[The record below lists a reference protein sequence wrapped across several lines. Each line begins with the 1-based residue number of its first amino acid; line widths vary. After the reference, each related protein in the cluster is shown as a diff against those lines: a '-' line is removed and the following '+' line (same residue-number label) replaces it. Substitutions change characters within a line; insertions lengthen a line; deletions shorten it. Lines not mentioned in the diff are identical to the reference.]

1 MINSESGQGMT
12 DNAGQANDPANEVTP
27 PSGVSPYATGGG
39 GVTFERK
46 VAVQYLAHLLTGG
59 GAPELGDG
67 RHVVSV
73 AFQQETESPVD
84 DLVITAARQGESG
97 PSLLLSLGVRRSPNL
112 VQSNQQTRK
121 LVRDY
126 VSAVINAPTG
136 GPEQRLGLVVAG
148 PQTHAQQLGTLA
160 GLAAVQ
166 MDGPGFFNLIETP
179 NQFDNS
185 ILGRLSQFEA
195 LVGRA
200 LRDLGVAELSVDLV
214 RQRTWELLS
223 NLTVLMPRLE
233 SPDESDWAAITNNLV
248 AVAKTSD
255 LDGATRLR
263 DRLAFLASEYSPK
276 AARVDLSILRRNA
289 HGALDPK
296 TGRHHQGWQVLDH
309 LHDRAL
315 NSVRDDIV
323 TGDGHRRLRIDRSS
337 IAQELTAIC
346 AESTALVVTGESG
359 VGKSVLTLR
368 SLASVAD
375 DAPELAQVQCI
386 NLRHIHKLTVEFEA
400 TVGCP
405 LSTLLSEVSA
415 PERML
420 VVDGADAVAEGWE
433 GAFRYFVDAAF
444 EADLRVIA
452 VTATEAGQVALDIL
466 KDRFGTEVAKYVVPP
481 LHDAEIQ
488 EIVDT
493 FTELGN
499 VYANTQSRELL
510 RRLVVVD
517 LLVRGGVT
525 ELPLSDASAM
535 REIWAGL
542 VRKRES
548 ADRGHPDAR
557 EVALLRLA
565 DLELSGGDRLTV
577 IGGLDG
583 AALAGLRQD
592 GLLQTSGDNPF
603 MIGPDFAHDEV
614 RRYAIAR
621 LLLSENTP
629 ASKLLNAGVPR
640 WALSAARLASATLL
654 EQPDGPHIPVMG
666 RLSKLQASFD
676 TVVEA
681 GHGVRWGDVPGE
693 ALLSMPDCG
702 AVLRDAWPD
711 LKSDDA
717 AGVQRLAR
725 LVSQRLRGPNG
736 IINPVSIEP
745 IVCLM
750 LEESEPWRS
759 GEYASNL
766 LKDWLRGHVVTGTS
780 TEHPAR
786 IRLRERMMEAYAESN
801 RLLGERLRE
810 QAAFHSEQV
819 GGPAQQL
826 EQTHP
831 EWFVSQLDYG
841 MPPRRERPQVPSVCR
856 DRDYIE
862 LLALLGP
869 DLGDEGE
876 SILQRVA
883 QDAPSSLVPAV
894 EALLTPQALSQY
906 RCGLLAELTEAYYLD
921 DEGNHSHFGT
931 DGIRRHDPRYSGSMG
946 PLAAWYL
953 GPFPVLFQTDPR
965 GGIAVLNRLLNHASL
980 VRARTLARLQA
991 MNPGHQDLNTGMFE
1005 RELDVSGTPKTYV
1018 GDEQVWYW
1026 YRGTGVGPYPCISA
1040 LQALERACHKFIE
1053 QGAPINTLITVLL
1066 EGCESLAMVGL
1077 TMGILVRHFED
1088 AGRSLDSYF
1097 ADPLVWR
1104 LEFARVAQE
1113 GSMLSAGSEGIK
1125 SAERRTWS
1133 LREVATLSALNAND
1147 KRAEE
1152 LRMIGNSLVE
1162 RARFMMAQEP
1172 VTDANDERADRGE
1185 SMDTGLAMVIAWAS
1199 CLDRNSFRFRET
1211 PDGLYFQPTPPEAVS
1226 QTLRPGNQ
1234 DAERTSEEMQLSARY
1249 LYNRKQAYR
1258 DVVEPD
1264 LLETDIAS
1272 ARDFLEDPTPFG
1284 AQRPWDLPTAISA
1297 AALDAHISEHANL
1310 SVDALLFAA
1319 ETVLS
1324 VSQGEEYNGL
1334 YDVPESYFEGGAD
1347 RSAARAL
1354 PLLLAPSAA
1363 RLRALVYGADGPA
1376 AFDQIMAS
1384 GLRLAQSVVNEVRL
1398 HLARGLD
1405 NLWSTPCVQDGL
1417 CHHQLGWEIAAA
1429 TMRDCVVGGWD
1440 PKTGMRSVV
1449 NLDEPYAQS
1458 LAKTPANSI
1467 QPFRLD
1473 VSIRALAPAAMANI
1487 CVSRSAQDLLMVLL
1501 DAQNRALSSHELDE
1515 LDDRGTHVLVTARA
1529 LLTLAREGDDTA
1541 LYEQIDSYA
1550 DHSIHIGH
1558 LLRGLSAA
1566 AEETP
1571 DRAATARRIWPGVIH
1586 YVLDLND
1593 NGHAPFGERSFGDLT
1608 LAALIPNPTYS
1619 TQYLYPELQGNP
1631 ILWWDPLA
1639 LRQAVEAWLVPASGK
1654 PTCVDQLVI
1663 FLRVLSPD
1671 DQARVGLPWMA
1682 ELVLARPRNIAN
1694 RTYMLAD
1701 WLVES
1706 RSSADAA
1713 GLLDIWQQIVDAL
1726 VVEGDSHL
1734 APYSE

>member
-1 MINSESGQGMT
+1 MTNTNGGPSMT
-12 DNAGQANDPANEVTP
+12 DKAGQTIEPAGEVMP
-27 PSGVSPYATGGG
+27 SSGVSPYATGGG

-46 VAVQYLAHLLTGG
+46 VAVQYLAHLLTGDG
-59 GAPELGDG
+59 TPELGDG

-73 AFQQETESPVD
+73 AFQQGPEFPVD
-84 DLVITAARQGESG
+84 DLVIAAARPDESE
-97 PSLLLSLGVRRSPNL
+97 PSLLLSLGVRRRPNL
-112 VQSNQQTRK
+112 AQSDQPTCK
-121 LVRDY
+121 LIRDY
-126 VSAVINAPTG
+126 VSAVIKAPTG

-148 PQTHAQQLGTLA
+148 LQPHAQQLRRLA
-160 GLAAVQ
+160 DLATVQ
-166 MDGPGFFNLIETP
+166 MDAPGFFNLVETP
-179 NQFDNS
+179 NSFDAG
-185 ILGRLSQFEA
+185 IRGRLVQFEG

-200 LRDLGVAELSVDLV
+200 LRDLGVAEPSTELI

-223 NLTVLMPRLE
+223 KFTILMPRLE
-233 SPDESDWAAITNNLV
+233 SPDELDWAAIANNLV

-255 LDGATRLR
+255 LEGATRLR
-263 DRLAFLASEYSPK
+263 DRLVFLASEYSPK
-276 AARVDLSILRRNA
+276 AARIDLNILRRDA
-289 HGALDPK
+289 HGALDLK
-296 TGRHHQGWQVLDH
+296 AGRHQQGWRVLDH

-315 NSVRDDIV
+315 NSVRDEIV
-323 TGDGHRRLRIDRSS
+323 TSDGHRRLRIDRSS

-346 AESTALVVTGESG
+346 AESTALVVIGESG

-375 DAPELAQVQCI
+375 DAPELTQVQCF
-386 NLRHIHKLTVEFEA
+386 NLRHIHKLTVEFES
-400 TVGCP
+400 TLGCP
-405 LSTLLSEVSA
+405 LSTLLSEFSA
-415 PERML
+415 PQRML
-420 VVDGADAVAEGWE
+420 VIDGADAVAEGWE
-433 GAFRYFVDAAF
+433 DAFRNFVDAAF

-452 VTATEAGQVALDIL
+452 VTATEAGQVAIDIL
-466 KDRFGTEVAKYVVPP
+466 KDRFGTEVAEYVVPP

-493 FTELGN
+493 FTELGK

-525 ELPLSDASAM
+525 ELPLSDAGAM
-535 REIWAGL
+535 REIWSGL
-542 VRKRES
+542 VRKHES

-565 DLELSGGDRLTV
+565 DLELSGGDRLSV

-592 GLLQTSGDNPF
+592 GLLQTSEANPF

-614 RRYAIAR
+614 RRYAVAR
-621 LLLSENTP
+621 LLLSDNNP

-640 WALSAARLASATLL
+640 WAFSAARLASATLL
-654 EQPDGPHIPVMG
+654 EQPDGPHTPLMG
-666 RLSKLQASFD
+666 RFGKLQASFD
-676 TVVEA
+676 GVVEA
-681 GHGVRWGDVPGE
+681 GHGARWGDVPGE
-693 ALLSMPDCG
+693 ALVSMPDCS

-717 AGVQRLAR
+717 AGIQRLAR
-725 LVSQRLRGPNG
+725 LVNQRLRDHNG
-736 IINPVSIEP
+736 IVNPVSIEP

-750 LEESEPWRS
+750 LEDSEPWRS

-766 LKDWLRGHVVTGTS
+766 LKDWLRGHVVAETS
-780 TEHPAR
+780 TEHTAR
-786 IRLRERMMEAYAESN
+786 IRLRELLMEAYAESD
-801 RLLGERLRE
+801 RLLGERLRD
-810 QAAFHSEQV
+810 QAASRSEQV
-819 GGPAQQL
+819 GGPAHQL

-841 MPPRRERPQVPSVCR
+841 MPPRRKRPQVPSVCR
-856 DRDYIE
+856 DRDYLE
-862 LLALLGP
+862 LVALLGP

-906 RCGLLAELTEAYYLD
+906 RRGLLAELTEAYYLD

-965 GGIAVLNRLLNHASL
+965 GGIAVLNRLLNHAAL
-980 VRARTLARLQA
+980 VRARTLARLHV
-991 MNPGHQDLNTGMFE
+991 MNPGHQDLDIGMFE

-1040 LQALERACHKFIE
+1040 LQALERACDQFIE
-1053 QGAPINTLITVLL
+1053 QGAPINKLIAVLL
-1066 EGCESLAMVGL
+1066 DGCESLAMVGL
-1077 TMGILVRHFED
+1077 SIGILVRHLED
-1088 AGRSLDSYF
+1088 AGSSLDSYF
-1097 ADPLVWR
+1097 ADPLVWH
-1104 LEFARVAQE
+1104 LEFERVAKE
-1113 GSMLSAGSEGIK
+1113 GSMLAAGSEGIK
-1125 SAERRTWS
+1125 APERRAWS
-1133 LREVATLSALNAND
+1133 LREVAMLAALNAND
-1147 KRAEE
+1147 QRAEE
-1152 LRMIGNSLVE
+1152 LRTIGNSLVE

-1172 VTDANDERADRGE
+1172 AADTNDEQANRGE
-1185 SMDTGLAMVIAWAS
+1185 SIDPELAMVIDWAS
-1199 CLDRNSFRFRET
+1199 CLDRNKFRFHEA
-1211 PDGLYFQPTPPEAVS
+1211 PDGLYFQPMPPEEVS
-1226 QTLRPGNQ
+1226 QTLQLGNR

-1249 LYNRKQAYR
+1249 LYKRKETHH

-1264 LLETDIAS
+1264 TLETDIAS
-1272 ARDFLEDPTPFG
+1272 AREFLEDPTPFG
-1284 AQRPWDLPTAISA
+1284 AHRPWDLPTAISA
-1297 AALDAHISEHANL
+1297 AALDAHLSERADL
-1310 SVDALLFAA
+1310 SDGTLVFAA

-1324 VSQGEEYNGL
+1324 VSQGEECTGL
-1334 YDVPESYFEGGAD
+1334 YDVPESYFEDGAD

-1354 PLLLAPSAA
+1354 PLLLAPGAA
-1363 RLRALVYGADGPA
+1363 RLRALVHGADGPA
-1376 AFDQIMAS
+1376 AIAQILAG
-1384 GLRLAQSVVNEVRL
+1384 GLRLAQSMVNEVRL

-1417 CHHQLGWEIAAA
+1417 CHHHLAWKIATA
-1429 TMRDCVVGGWD
+1429 TLRDCVVGSWD
-1440 PKTGMRSVV
+1440 LETGMRSVV

-1458 LAKTPANSI
+1458 LAQTPDNSI

-1473 VSIRALAPAAMANI
+1473 ASIRALAPAAMANI

-1515 LDDRGTHVLVTARA
+1515 LDERGTHALVTARA

-1550 DHSIHIGH
+1550 NHSTHLGH

-1566 AEETP
+1566 AEERP
-1571 DRAATARRIWPGVIH
+1571 DRAATARRIWPNVIRH
-1586 YVLDLND
+1586 VLDLND
-1593 NGHAPFGERSFGDLT
+1593 NGHAPFGGRSFGDLA

-1619 TQYLYPELQGNP
+1619 TQYLYPELRGEP

-1639 LRQAVEAWLVPASGK
+1639 LRPEVEAWLVPANGK
-1654 PTCVDQLVI
+1654 PTCVDQLVS
-1663 FLRVLSPD
+1663 FLRALSPD
-1671 DQARVGLPWMA
+1671 DRALVGLPWMA
-1682 ELVLARPRNIAN
+1682 ELVLAKPRNIAN
-1694 RTYMLAD
+1694 RTYLLAN
-1701 WLVES
+1701 WLVET
-1706 RSSADAA
+1706 RASAAA
-1713 GLLDIWQQIVDAL
+1713 VGLSDIWQQIVDAL
-1726 VVEGDSHL
+1726 VVEGDSRL